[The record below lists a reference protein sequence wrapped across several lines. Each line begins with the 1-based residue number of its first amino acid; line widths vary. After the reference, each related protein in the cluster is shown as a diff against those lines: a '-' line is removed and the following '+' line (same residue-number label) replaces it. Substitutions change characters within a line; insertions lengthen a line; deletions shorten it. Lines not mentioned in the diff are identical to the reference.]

1 MIKPLPIEALL
12 SYGLLGAGALIIFG
26 ILSLLKDN
34 VEKKQRELA
43 KELRRKKKNKKNK
56 KKKKSKKSK
65 KSKKKR

>member
-12 SYGLLGAGALIIFG
+12 SYGLLGAGALIVFG

-43 KELRRKKKNKKNK
+43 KELRRKKKNKKK
-56 KKKKSKKSK
+56 QSSFSKAV
-65 KSKKKR
+65 

>member
-12 SYGLLGAGALIIFG
+12 SYGLLGAGALIVFG

-43 KELRRKKKNKKNK
+43 KELRRKKKK
-56 KKKKSKKSK
+56 KKSK

>member
-26 ILSLLKDN
+26 ILTLLKDN

-43 KELRRKKKNKKNK
+43 LKSRRSKTKKKTK
-56 KKKKSKKSK
+56 KKKKKVKK
-65 KSKKKR
+65 

>member
-26 ILSLLKDN
+26 ILTLLKDN

-43 KELRRKKKNKKNK
+43 REIRK
-56 KKKKSKKSK
+56 KKKKKQ
-65 KSKKKR
+65 SKKKK

>member
-26 ILSLLKDN
+26 ILTLLNDN

-43 KELRRKKKNKKNK
+43 REIRKKK
-56 KKKKSKKSK
+56 KKKKSKKK
-65 KSKKKR
+65 K

>member
-26 ILSLLKDN
+26 ILTLLKDN

-43 KELRRKKKNKKNK
+43 LKSRRSKNK
-56 KKKKSKKSK
+56 KKT
-65 KSKKKR
+65 KKKKKKVKK

>member
-43 KELRRKKKNKKNK
+43 KELRRKKKNKK
-56 KKKKSKKSK
+56 KKKSKKF
-65 KSKKKR
+65 KKKR

>member
-1 MIKPLPIEALL
+1 MIKPLPIEAFL
-12 SYGLLGAGALIIFG
+12 SYGLLGAGALIVFG

-43 KELRRKKKNKKNK
+43 KELRRKKKNKKK
-56 KKKKSKKSK
+56 KKSK

>member
-26 ILSLLKDN
+26 ILTLLKDN

-43 KELRRKKKNKKNK
+43 RETRKKK
-56 KKKKSKKSK
+56 KKKKSKKK
-65 KSKKKR
+65 K

>member
-12 SYGLLGAGALIIFG
+12 SYGLLGAGALIVFG

-43 KELRRKKKNKKNK
+43 REIRKKK
-56 KKKKSKKSK
+56 KKKKSKKK
-65 KSKKKR
+65 K

>member
-12 SYGLLGAGALIIFG
+12 SYALLGAGALIVFG

-43 KELRRKKKNKKNK
+43 KELRRKKKNKK
-56 KKKKSKKSK
+56 KKKSKKT
-65 KSKKKR
+65 KKKR

>member
-43 KELRRKKKNKKNK
+43 KKLRRKKKNKKNKKNK

-65 KSKKKR
+65 KKR

>member
-12 SYGLLGAGALIIFG
+12 FYGLLGAGALIVFG

-43 KELRRKKKNKKNK
+43 KELRRKKKNKK
-56 KKKKSKKSK
+56 KKKSKKI
-65 KSKKKR
+65 KKKR

>member
-12 SYGLLGAGALIIFG
+12 SYGLLGAGALIVFG

-43 KELRRKKKNKKNK
+43 KEIRKKKKNKKNK

-65 KSKKKR
+65 KKR

>member
-26 ILSLLKDN
+26 ILTLLKDN

-43 KELRRKKKNKKNK
+43 LKSRRAKNK
-56 KKKKSKKSK
+56 KKKKKVKK
-65 KSKKKR
+65 